1 MARVKKLPPSSLF
14 SQLIVLK
21 NPENNVIWRNS
32 FFLILFI
39 ILKVSL
45 IGYTL
50 LFHWK
55 KVCSKILT
63 QKVPALFFFTTLT
76 AMYIFPYLEI
86 LSGSWLFGLVFDGS
100 RLKIDTHWILS

>member
-1 MARVKKLPPSSLF
+1 M
-14 SQLIVLK
+14 
-21 NPENNVIWRNS
+21 
-32 FFLILFI
+32 
-39 ILKVSL
+39 SL

-63 QKVPALFFFTTLT
+63 QKVPALFFF
-76 AMYIFPYLEI
+76 YYSYSYVYFSIFRNTE
-86 LSGSWLFGLVFDGS
+86 WLFGLVFDGS